1 MKLVEL
7 TEMIVKELVT
17 DPESITVK
25 EFPSEEENTI
35 IIQVMVPED
44 QMGRVIGKEGKMA
57 KALRTIVQASSYIND
72 NKRVNIL
79 RGEKDEQKN
88 DYIFSVLW
96 RTDGSSRLCNDHGNS
111 DSNSSGLCPSGRCF
125 YPFDCYISRPQ
136 RRGLG
141 RWTRFCHG

>member
-35 IIQVMVPED
+35 TIQVMVPED

-72 NKRVNIL
+72 NKRVNI
-79 RGEKDEQKN
+79 N
-88 DYIFSVLW
+88 I
-96 RTDGSSRLCNDHGNS
+96 
-111 DSNSSGLCPSGRCF
+111 DS
-125 YPFDCYISRPQ
+125 Y
-136 RRGLG
+136 
-141 RWTRFCHG
+141 